1 MYISIMFISY
11 IAAVFVALLGIGI
24 VLLLI
29 SKNENRSS
37 GQYRLAM
44 SFAVI
49 VFAQCGLYTFFYYR
63 DMVMG
68 EYSVALPLR
77 ITDYILC
84 GLIFFFW
91 LRVMDSLEEHKKSMI
106 RVWSW
111 IVGGIMTASGVI
123 ATAFF
128 MDDFYCFNNKTA
140 GMIYSFIEL
149 TIAIITL
156 IVTAKYTFDFLKSYV
171 SKTRKRYVLIVS
183 LSLMI
188 WNTQQIFVDSDLY
201 LGIYK
206 SAWVN
211 GVIDTTGIVMFIIGL
226 ATFVYLFREDFSPL
240 FYTTIGHDVSEDADI
255 LELAAI
261 QHHLT
266 VRELD
271 VLRSV
276 YKGMNNPEIADKLYI
291 SINTVKKHLK
301 NIYEKTGTSSRM
313 ELVYVINKGETKN
326 TDK

>member
-29 SKNENRSS
+29 SKKENRSS
-37 GQYRLAM
+37 GQYRAAM
-44 SFAVI
+44 SFALI

-68 EYSVALPLR
+68 EYSVALTLR
-77 ITDYILC
+77 IVDYTLC

-91 LRVMDSLEEHKKSMI
+91 LRVIASLEEHGRSMI
-106 RVWSW
+106 KAWSW
-111 IVGGIMTASGVI
+111 IVGGIVTLSGVI

-128 MDDFYCFNNKTA
+128 MDDFYCFNNNRA

-149 TIAIITL
+149 VVVTMTS
-156 IVTAKYTFDFLKSYV
+156 IVTAKYTFDFVRSYV

-183 LSLMI
+183 VSLMI
-188 WNTQQIFVDSDLY
+188 WNIQQIFVDSDLY

-211 GVIDTTGIVMFIIGL
+211 GIIDTTGIVMFIVGL
-226 ATFVYLFREDFSPL
+226 ATFIYLFREDFSPL
-240 FYTTIGHDVSEDADI
+240 FYTTIEHDASEDADT
-255 LELAAI
+255 LEITAI

-276 YKGMNNPEIADKLYI
+276 YKGMNNPEIAGELFI

-313 ELVYVINKGETKN
+313 ELVYVINKGKTKN
-326 TDK
+326 IDK